1 MIPFLIDGLIPCLKS
16 VKTGDIVEIEVV
28 RVKRKSFLSKFNE
41 NTGWYVD
48 YGKFQ
53 PTIFSN
59 SFDRNPGF
67 PMPSFFEK
75 NIGFSQKLENAL
87 LQADKFKN
95 DNNPNTNAKINAKA
109 TLTENGIYEI
119 KITVSSNISFEKI
132 DGVVAY
138 AGENEI
144 MIDGKIDQQRI
155 DAIAN
160 CSINTV
166 MGWKNDKQN
175 MD

>member
-1 MIPFLIDGLIPCLKS
+1 MYHYAGNSPVKYTDPDGNFIINNALLGD
-16 VKTGDIVEIEVV
+16 KTKAFAFKEGKD
-28 RVKRKSFLSKFNE
+28 SFYLN
-41 NTGWYVD
+41 
-48 YGKFQ
+48 GKFQ

-67 PMPSFFEK
+67 PMPSYFEK

-95 DNNPNTNAKINAKA
+95 DNNPNTKAKINAKA
-109 TLTENGIYEI
+109 TLTEYSIYEI

-144 MIDGKIDQQRI
+144 MTDGKIDQQKI